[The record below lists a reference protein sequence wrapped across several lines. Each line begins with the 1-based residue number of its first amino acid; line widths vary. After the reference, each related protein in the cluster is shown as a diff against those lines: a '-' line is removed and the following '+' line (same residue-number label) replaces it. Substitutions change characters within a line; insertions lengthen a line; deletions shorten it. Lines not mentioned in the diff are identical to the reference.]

1 MLINSGSVEFIPLPP
16 LQNSAPQNHF
26 TTPKWQA
33 FPVRNN
39 GRVSIRTIAWLNDTT
54 VSHVMEMQGTQVN
67 DCNVRFQP
75 LHAALFCGAAGSRM
89 PACAHAAL
97 FCGAAGSRM
106 PAWAHVAMHAALFC
120 GAAGS
125 RMPAWAH
132 VAALYLT
139 WASACLIAL
148 PLSPRPL
155 PPRIYTC

>member
-1 MLINSGSVEFIPLPP
+1 MLINSGSVEFIPLPI

-75 LHAALFCGAAGSRM
+75 LHAALFCGTAGSRM
-89 PACAHAAL
+89 PACT
-97 FCGAAGSRM
+97 
-106 PAWAHVAMHAALFC
+106 HAALFC

-148 PLSPRPL
+148 PLSPRQPL